1 MIAAALAVHIAAGA
15 YRTPFPATADEPA
28 VHVDAFWLDRTP
40 VTNADFLGF
49 VTAHPQWRRDRIK
62 PVLADAGY
70 LANWAAPAELGATAP
85 ANAPVVDVSWFAARA
100 YCAAR
105 GGRLPTEAEWEL
117 AAAGTPDDLA
127 WYEAPAPATLPAV
140 GGAPDARGISDLHG
154 LVWEWVED
162 FGASGVGVAQCG
174 AATPAEPVASTIYLR
189 YAFRTSL
196 DATFA
201 IGSLGFR
208 CAYDEVKP

>member
-1 MIAAALAVHIAAGA
+1 MYRDELLAMPVHQVYVSGFAIDRDEVTVADYRACVIAGA
-15 YRTPFPATADEPA
+15 CALDPLVSGDERYIHDEWPLVNVTWKEADE
-28 VHVDAFWLDRTP
+28 FCRW
-40 VTNADFLGF
+40 
-49 VTAHPQWRRDRIK
+49 
-62 PVLADAGY
+62 
-70 LANWAAPAELGATAP
+70 
-85 ANAPVVDVSWFAARA
+85 
-100 YCAAR
+100 R